1 MLDIQRNALNKLI
14 GTTRS
19 FKGENLT
26 FQKFK
31 EIEDVVTVFTTS
43 RNLNLLPEEL
53 EEFLQKLADPVSTV
67 PQTMKD
73 GNTLPAATFQLEGYT
88 PSPENAIIKTTLMD
102 ALKRVQGDPTY
113 IPQAKAIIEI
123 TEAVVN
129 VQKSEMQ
136 MLQLLKGR

>member
-31 EIEDVVTVFTTS
+31 EVEDVVTVFTTS
-43 RNLNLLPEEL
+43 RNLNLMPEEL

-67 PQTMKD
+67 PQTMTD
-73 GNTLPAATFQLEGYT
+73 GSMPATQLEGYT
-88 PSPENAIIKTTLMD
+88 PSPENAIIKNSLMD
-102 ALKRVQGDPTY
+102 ALKRVQGDPNY
-113 IPQAKAIIEI
+113 IPQAKSIIEI
-123 TEAVVN
+123 SGALIDIQKTEI
-129 VQKSEMQ
+129 Q
-136 MLQLLKGR
+136 MIQITRKR